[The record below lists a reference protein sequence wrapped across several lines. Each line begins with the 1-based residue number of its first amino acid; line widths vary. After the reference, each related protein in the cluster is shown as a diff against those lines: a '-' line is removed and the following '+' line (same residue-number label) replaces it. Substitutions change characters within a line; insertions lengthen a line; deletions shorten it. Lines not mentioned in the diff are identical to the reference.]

1 MGAESF
7 YNGLSHVI
15 DDIRSDMKGKY
26 SKENLWSI
34 LMKKLCNF
42 SMSSSDVTEWLQL
55 YMSVTT
61 A

>member
-1 MGAESF
+1 MRAEIF

-34 LMKKLCNF
+34 LMKKLRNF
-42 SMSSSDVTEWLQL
+42 SMSSSDVTE
-55 YMSVTT
+55 
-61 A
+61 